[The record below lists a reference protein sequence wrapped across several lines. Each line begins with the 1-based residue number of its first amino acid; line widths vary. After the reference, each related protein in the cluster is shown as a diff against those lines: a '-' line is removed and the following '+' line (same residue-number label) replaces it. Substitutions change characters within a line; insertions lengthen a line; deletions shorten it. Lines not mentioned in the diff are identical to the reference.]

1 MKDFMAKSCSAGAT
15 SFLYKNLLN
24 YVLYYLGL
32 TPFLYRVEAATLVL
46 PLREANTLYGL
57 IIGLTTDFI
66 LLGWMA
72 LLIAYIFNV
81 TGKDYSLIKGA
92 FVGASMW
99 LMIYGFFVH
108 NGMLGLFKS
117 SGISSSL
124 TTLFFDITTGMISAF
139 MLVYLDTKHSE
150 LK

>member
-1 MKDFMAKSCSAGAT
+1 MKDFMAKSFSAGAT
-15 SFLYKNLLN
+15 SFLYKNILN

-46 PLREANTLYGL
+46 PLKDANTLYGL
-57 IIGLTTDFI
+57 IIGLMTDFI

-72 LLIAYIFNV
+72 LMTAYILNV
-81 TGKDYSLIKGA
+81 TGRDYSLIKGA

-99 LMIYGFFVH
+99 LIIYGFFVH
-108 NGMLGLFKS
+108 NGMLGLYKP

-124 TTLFFDITTGMISAF
+124 TTLFFDITTGIISAYV
-139 MLVYLDTKHSE
+139 LVYIDTKHSVI
-150 LK
+150 K